1 MLEDGK
7 EDVEKTDSEKFIEE
21 CQTFYKLHFIASV
34 IHSLLCILL
43 MFQYQPYERKKKKK
57 FDEDGNV
64 IIEPVDPEEELRLA
78 E

>member
-1 MLEDGK
+1 
-7 EDVEKTDSEKFIEE
+7 
-21 CQTFYKLHFIASV
+21 
-34 IHSLLCILL
+34 